1 MCGIVG
7 AYYFRSGSPVERA
20 LVHQMNEQIVHRGP
34 DDEGLYTDADLGIG
48 MRRLSIIDLDSG
60 RQPVFNEDESIAVV
74 FNGEI
79 YNFQEIRRE
88 LEEKGHR
95 FRTRSDTEVIVHLY
109 EELGDEFPTRL
120 NGMFAIALW
129 DSRKRK
135 LVLVRDRLGVKPLY
149 YAWTRDGIVF
159 GSELKCVLQA
169 DGVRREVDPQALYHY
184 FTLGY
189 IPHPFSIYQQ
199 VRQLPPATRL
209 VVSRDGAVEE
219 RYWTLRQKIDTSLDR
234 REACERLR
242 ALLVDAVRIRMI
254 SDVPLGAFLSGGL
267 DSSIAV
273 ALMAQQ
279 SSAPVKTFHIDFED
293 KNYSERDFAR
303 SVSKRYKTEHHEF
316 VVQPSAVQVLDDLV
330 RHFDEPFADSSAI
343 PTYYVSKLTREHVTV
358 ALAGDGGDE
367 SFGGYTRY
375 QRILARYKLP
385 APVRAV
391 AGYIGAA
398 AQRCLPRASPG
409 KRYLGSLGMDNGR
422 FFSVGTSES
431 QSRDLFAGDFL
442 RTLNG
447 TSTYDMMR
455 EHLEAADVS
464 DPLAPFAFLD
474 LHRYLPDD
482 ILTKVDRM
490 SMAHSLEV
498 RAPFLDYR
506 VVEFAAGMP
515 AAWKIGDAG
524 TKLILKDVFAP
535 DLPDEVLQPR
545 KRGFS
550 IPLADWLRGDLLP
563 ELDDAI
569 QDANASA
576 SGILNMREIQ
586 AMRNEHVSGAR
597 NWASELWRFL
607 FFDRWWRSHRTFTEA
622 ASA

>member
-7 AYYFRSGSPVERA
+7 AFNFRSGRPVEQA

-34 DDEGLYTDADLGIG
+34 DDEGLHTDAELGIG

-88 LEEKGHR
+88 LEEKGHQ

-109 EELGDEFPTRL
+109 EELGEEFPTRL

-169 DGVRREVDPQALYHY
+169 DGVERDVDHQALYHY

-189 IPHPFSIYQQ
+189 IPHPFTIYRQ
-199 VRQLPPATRL
+199 VRHLPPATRL
-209 VVSRDGAVEE
+209 VASRDGTAEN

-234 REACERLR
+234 REAGERLR

-279 SSAPVKTFHIDFED
+279 SSTPVKTFHIDFED
-293 KNYSERDFAR
+293 KNFSERDFAR

-375 QRILARYKLP
+375 QRILARYNLP

-447 TSTYDMMR
+447 TSTYEMMR
-455 EHLEAADVS
+455 EHLEAADMS

-524 TKLILKDVFAP
+524 TKLILKDVFAT

-607 FFDRWWRSHRTFTEA
+607 FFERWWSSHRALAEA
-622 ASA
+622 ASV

>member
-7 AYYFRSGSPVERA
+7 AFHFRSQRPVDRA

-34 DDEGLYTDADLGIG
+34 DDEGLHTDSELGIG

-60 RQPVFNEDESIAVV
+60 RQPVFNEDGSIAVV

-88 LEEKGHR
+88 LESKGHH
-95 FRTRSDTEVIVHLY
+95 FQTRSDTEVIVHLY
-109 EELGDEFPTRL
+109 EELGEDFPTRM

-149 YAWTRDGIVF
+149 YALTRDGIVF

-169 DGVRREVDPQALYHY
+169 DGVDREVDHQALYHY

-189 IPHPFSIYQQ
+189 IPHPLTIYRQ
-199 VRQLPPATRL
+199 VRQLPPAGRL
-209 VVSRDGAVEE
+209 VITRDGVAED

-234 REACERLR
+234 REAGERLR
-242 ALLVDAVRIRMI
+242 ELLVDAVRIRMI

-267 DSSIAV
+267 DSSITV

-279 SSAPVKTFHIDFED
+279 SSGPVKTFHIDFED

-303 SVSKRYKTEHHEF
+303 GVSKRYGTEHHEF

-375 QRILARYKLP
+375 QRILARSNWP

-391 AGYIGAA
+391 AGYLGAA
-398 AQRCLPRASPG
+398 AQRCLPRSAPG

-431 QSRDLFAGDFL
+431 HSRELFAGDFL
-442 RTLNG
+442 RALNG
-447 TSTYDMMR
+447 TSTYELIR
-455 EHLEAADVS
+455 GHLEAADPS

-506 VVEFAAGMP
+506 VVEFAAQMP
-515 AAWKIGDAG
+515 AAWKLGDAG

-535 DLPDEVLQPR
+535 DLPDEILQPR

-563 ELDDAI
+563 DLDDAI

-607 FFDRWWRSHRTFTEA
+607 FFERWWRSHRAFAEP
-622 ASA
+622 ASV